1 MLDANF
7 KRLQKSVHPDK
18 FGRRS
23 GKEQELSA
31 DASTQLN
38 VAYRILRGA
47 ATRAQYLL
55 QLHGI
60 DAIGEAAGRE
70 GRVDPELLMEVMEA
84 RETLEDASV
93 TAAAVAALNARVLR
107 AIGTTVADLNAAFR
121 ARDHPRA
128 ADITVALQYY
138 TKLKSEI
145 DDWLAARETHA
156 RAPGGHAHGGPP
168 SRLA

>member
-7 KRLQKSVHPDK
+7 KRLQKAVHPDK

-23 GKEQELSA
+23 PKEQGLSA

-55 QLHGI
+55 QLHGV
-60 DAIGEAAGRE
+60 DAIGEAAERH
-70 GRVDPELLMEVMEA
+70 VDPDLLMEVMEA
-84 RETLEDASV
+84 RETLEDPGV
-93 TAAAVAALNARVLR
+93 PPAVVKALNARVLA
-107 AIGTTVADLNAAFR
+107 AIGRTVTDLTAAFR
-121 ARDHPRA
+121 DRDFARA

-138 TKLKSEI
+138 TKLKSEA
-145 DDWLAARETHA
+145 DDWFAARESAAA
-156 RAPGGHAHGGPP
+156 RAKMA
-168 SRLA
+168 